1 MTEKASISRLTALIC
16 RAGNQASGQDTRRL
30 AANGR
35 YDPSSI
41 PPESSR
47 PSRRRLSSGSRRDTI
62 RFRSAQRSPRHRR
75 PRYRGTGLSIP
86 AYAREE
92 FPRFPGAVAEQVTS
106 RGVRCGN
113 AASGYALRSVT
124 TSHIRDQTILPRT
137 QRTQAHPSKPL
148 IMTINQRDHV
158 VGLLDHEEWNLQQA
172 RGSGLRGSVAGDRRW
187 FMSTLQMNGRRPN
200 SGRLK
205 ERTTTEA
212 RGVCACS
219 IQHAACGM
227 RYAHTT
233 CCMRIHP

>member
-1 MTEKASISRLTALIC
+1 M
-16 RAGNQASGQDTRRL
+16 AGSSQGGVQVGRRKPVIQGGPAREIL
-30 AANGR
+30 SESPSAGCGR

-158 VGLLDHEEWNLQQA
+158 VGLLDHEEWNL
-172 RGSGLRGSVAGDRRW
+172 
-187 FMSTLQMNGRRPN
+187 
-200 SGRLK
+200 
-205 ERTTTEA
+205 
-212 RGVCACS
+212 
-219 IQHAACGM
+219 HAASA
-227 RYAHTT
+227 RAAQVETSVVDSKLEDKAAHF
-233 CCMRIHP
+233 IIFLN

>member
-1 MTEKASISRLTALIC
+1 MPELRWTGC
-16 RAGNQASGQDTRRL
+16 
-30 AANGR
+30 GR

-158 VGLLDHEEWNLQQA
+158 VGLLDHEEWNLHIEP
-172 RGSGLRGSVAGDRRW
+172 RSVGRV
-187 FMSTLQMNGRRPN
+187 STDVHRSPTPT
-200 SGRLK
+200 K
-205 ERTTTEA
+205 
-212 RGVCACS
+212 
-219 IQHAACGM
+219 AALETPQGM
-227 RYAHTT
+227 R
-233 CCMRIHP
+233 

>member
-1 MTEKASISRLTALIC
+1 MTAIRSGCPVTAC
-16 RAGNQASGQDTRRL
+16 
-30 AANGR
+30 GR

-86 AYAREE
+86 TYAREE

-158 VGLLDHEEWNLQQA
+158 VGLLDHEEWNLQTCRHSRCPRA
-172 RGSGLRGSVAGDRRW
+172 RPAVCRCSVGSSVEGHGTRRK
-187 FMSTLQMNGRRPN
+187 R
-200 SGRLK
+200 
-205 ERTTTEA
+205 
-212 RGVCACS
+212 
-219 IQHAACGM
+219 
-227 RYAHTT
+227 
-233 CCMRIHP
+233 

>member
-1 MTEKASISRLTALIC
+1 LWRGG
-16 RAGNQASGQDTRRL
+16 RAAD
-30 AANGR
+30 GR

-124 TSHIRDQTILPRT
+124 TSHIRDQTVLPRT

-158 VGLLDHEEWNLQQA
+158 VGLLDHEEWNLQLLTAPAAGVHLLDEFSVRTSTMRQA
-172 RGSGLRGSVAGDRRW
+172 AFLPALTACHGAH
-187 FMSTLQMNGRRPN
+187 QQ
-200 SGRLK
+200 SGR
-205 ERTTTEA
+205 
-212 RGVCACS
+212 
-219 IQHAACGM
+219 
-227 RYAHTT
+227 
-233 CCMRIHP
+233 

>member
-1 MTEKASISRLTALIC
+1 MGRP
-16 RAGNQASGQDTRRL
+16 
-30 AANGR
+30 AACGR

-158 VGLLDHEEWNLQQA
+158 VGLLDHEEWNLQRTDSA
-172 RGSGLRGSVAGDRRW
+172 RGRAAGHGRTQ
-187 FMSTLQMNGRRPN
+187 STAFAHPLVP
-200 SGRLK
+200 
-205 ERTTTEA
+205 RTIPA
-212 RGVCACS
+212 LACA
-219 IQHAACGM
+219 
-227 RYAHTT
+227 
-233 CCMRIHP
+233 

>member
-1 MTEKASISRLTALIC
+1 MTTLLLPC
-16 RAGNQASGQDTRRL
+16 V

-158 VGLLDHEEWNLQQA
+158 VGLLDHEEWNLQLGGNQTA
-172 RGSGLRGSVAGDRRW
+172 IGPLAHA
-187 FMSTLQMNGRRPN
+187 Q
-200 SGRLK
+200 
-205 ERTTTEA
+205 
-212 RGVCACS
+212 GVG
-219 IQHAACGM
+219 QF
-227 RYAHTT
+227 
-233 CCMRIHP
+233 HPLEGVDIDAQIPAV

>member
-1 MTEKASISRLTALIC
+1 MWRGG
-16 RAGNQASGQDTRRL
+16 RAAD
-30 AANGR
+30 GR

-113 AASGYALRSVT
+113 AASDYALRSVT

-158 VGLLDHEEWNLQQA
+158 VGLLDHEEWNLQ
-172 RGSGLRGSVAGDRRW
+172 G
-187 FMSTLQMNGRRPN
+187 GR
-200 SGRLK
+200 
-205 ERTTTEA
+205 T
-212 RGVCACS
+212 
-219 IQHAACGM
+219 ACGTGSNSSKKL
-227 RYAHTT
+227 RPGAQ
-233 CCMRIHP
+233 RPGQGGEQPPNPSPGGRGQGVERSLSSARRVAFGP

>member
-1 MTEKASISRLTALIC
+1 MPA
-16 RAGNQASGQDTRRL
+16 D
-30 AANGR
+30 GR

-158 VGLLDHEEWNLQQA
+158 VGLLDHEEWNLHRA
-172 RGSGLRGSVAGDRRW
+172 PAEPPHTRSSDSDSGGLQRLSPCWYLR
-187 FMSTLQMNGRRPN
+187 
-200 SGRLK
+200 
-205 ERTTTEA
+205 
-212 RGVCACS
+212 
-219 IQHAACGM
+219 
-227 RYAHTT
+227 
-233 CCMRIHP
+233 

>member
-1 MTEKASISRLTALIC
+1 MAAIRIG
-16 RAGNQASGQDTRRL
+16 RAV
-30 AANGR
+30 AAPGR

-158 VGLLDHEEWNLQQA
+158 VGLLDHEEWNLQH
-172 RGSGLRGSVAGDRRW
+172 AGIIPD
-187 FMSTLQMNGRRPN
+187 
-200 SGRLK
+200 
-205 ERTTTEA
+205 
-212 RGVCACS
+212 
-219 IQHAACGM
+219 HA
-227 RYAHTT
+227 T
-233 CCMRIHP
+233 